1 MNDLQDL
8 YQQVIIDHN
17 HNPRNFHEIEHASHA
32 AKGHNPLCGDKIDIF
47 MNIENDIIAEVSFT
61 GSGCAISKASS
72 SLMTE
77 ALLGKSTKQAND
89 LFEKVHNMLTGGK
102 TEAESIGKLAVLS
115 GVHKY
120 PALVKCAALPWRTFK
135 NALEKEQ
142 STVLV
147 FEGPDASGKGGA
159 IRRAIWSLDARTS
172 RVYHPWESIAR
183 P

>member
-17 HNPRNFHEIEHASHA
+17 HNPRNFHEIEHPSHS

-47 MNIENDIIAEVSFT
+47 LIVKNDIIVEVCFT

-77 ALLGKSTKQAND
+77 ALTGKTIAVAEK
-89 LFEKVHNMLTGGK
+89 LFEAVHDMIINGK
-102 TEAESIGKLAVLS
+102 TDVEGIGKLAVLS

-120 PALVKCAALPWRTFK
+120 PARVKCAILPWHTLK
-135 NALEKEQ
+135 NALEKETQ
-142 STVLV
+142 I
-147 FEGPDASGKGGA
+147 A
-159 IRRAIWSLDARTS
+159 IT
-172 RVYHPWESIAR
+172 E
-183 P
+183 